1 MRVVHSRPTGFQ
13 SCFVADHRTHV
24 IDPKKGLSGIQVPT
38 GLVKITE
45 GVKKRFNTMHIV
57 TSRERLLPALNQ
69 VGGVVE
75 RRQTLPILGNLLVSA
90 RAHETAVTATDLEVQ
105 IKSQFEA
112 GVREE
117 GDVTLPARKLIEIC
131 KALPEGSE
139 ISINV
144 ERSRAGVVAGRSRFA
159 LATLPAGDYPLM
171 EVPDDYEAVKVPA
184 TVLRGM
190 LEKSAFAMAQ
200 QDVRYYLN
208 GLFLKFTQEGLTAV
222 ATDGHR
228 MAKIEETMSVDV
240 EDDREIIL
248 PRKTVIELNRLVYGR
263 DEEVVLE
270 VSDKAVRVGVGD
282 SVLTSKLVDGR
293 YPEYERVIPL
303 MANKVAIVDRESLRQ
318 ALLRAAILSNE
329 KYKGVNLT
337 FRGNELRVQ
346 AHNPEQEEAEEE
358 LVAVYEEE
366 ETSMG
371 FNVAYLLDVLNIL
384 DNDDVEVRF
393 SDSNSS
399 ALIRNQGLDKQS
411 FVVMPMRL

>member
-1 MRVVHSRPTGFQ
+1 
-13 SCFVADHRTHV
+13 
-24 IDPKKGLSGIQVPT
+24 
-38 GLVKITE
+38 
-45 GVKKRFNTMHIV
+45 
-57 TSRERLLPALNQ
+57 
-69 VGGVVE
+69 
-75 RRQTLPILGNLLVSA
+75 
-90 RAHETAVTATDLEVQ
+90 
-105 IKSQFEA
+105 
-112 GVREE
+112 
-117 GDVTLPARKLIEIC
+117 
-131 KALPEGSE
+131 
-139 ISINV
+139 
-144 ERSRAGVVAGRSRFA
+144 
-159 LATLPAGDYPLM
+159 M